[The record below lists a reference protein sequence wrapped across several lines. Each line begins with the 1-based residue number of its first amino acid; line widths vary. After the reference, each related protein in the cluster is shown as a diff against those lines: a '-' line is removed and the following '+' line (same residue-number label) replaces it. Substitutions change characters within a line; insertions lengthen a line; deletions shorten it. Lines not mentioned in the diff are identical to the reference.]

1 MAYRRIALWAA
12 LAWPTGSLASPPAI
26 TTDSTVFVE
35 RREDDA
41 SRRLEVAS
49 TFGKGERVVTVLRW
63 QRRHGSGGFVITN
76 PLPRAIAFQS
86 SSTGNDSV
94 SIDGGRSWGQ
104 LGQLRIGN
112 RLASPED
119 VTHVRWRI
127 PPRLASLGKGQIA
140 YSGIVR

>member
-12 LAWPTGSLASPPAI
+12 LACPTAAQAAPPAI

-41 SRRLEVAS
+41 SRRLEVANS
-49 TFGKGERVVTVLRW
+49 FGKGERVVTVLRW
-63 QRRHGSGGFVITN
+63 QRRKGTGGFVITN
-76 PLPRAIAFQS
+76 PLPRAIAFQA
-86 SSTGNDSV
+86 SSTESESV

-127 PPRLASLGKGQIA
+127 PPRLAALGKGQIA